1 MSLVRIREDLCGR
14 TPVNFASIQEMHV
27 YKKIFPASSDDYWD
41 PKAGPTV
48 LSRETL
54 GNMNVITFQ
63 LAMYCQLEFELR
75 VCREPLLHMVWMD
88 LLGQLTLLPR
98 VRYEWALLGPGRVRT
113 LP

>member
-1 MSLVRIREDLCGR
+1 MKLTQSPNDI
-14 TPVNFASIQEMHV
+14 F
-27 YKKIFPASSDDYWD
+27 FPAGFLVGSCDILGYVG
-41 PKAGPTV
+41 GPTV

-88 LLGQLTLLPR
+88 RLGQLTLLPR